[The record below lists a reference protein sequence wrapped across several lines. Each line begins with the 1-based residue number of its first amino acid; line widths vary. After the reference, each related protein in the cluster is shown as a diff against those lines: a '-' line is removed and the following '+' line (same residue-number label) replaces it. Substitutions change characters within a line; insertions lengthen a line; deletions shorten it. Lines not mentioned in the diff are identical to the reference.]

1 MVKPRDTHQ
10 SRAQRLLRLHI
21 ARHWPSQAAFAR
33 AVGLTNHTLS
43 FLLAGRT
50 EPTLRNA
57 VLIESNYDPGMLR
70 EGPYPWSLKER
81 ILGRYGHLSNGDVAS
96 YLGRSLGES
105 CRTVILAHLS
115 KTNNHPDVARMSAEA
130 ALRRRGR
137 TEVRLEV
144 TGEEGTEW
152 MSLVAAIPPPRRP
165 QQLRLF

>member
-1 MVKPRDTHQ
+1 
-10 SRAQRLLRLHI
+10 
-21 ARHWPSQAAFAR
+21 
-33 AVGLTNHTLS
+33 
-43 FLLAGRT
+43 
-50 EPTLRNA
+50 
-57 VLIESNYDPGMLR
+57 MLR

-96 YLGRSLGES
+96 FLGRDLGVA

-130 ALRRRGR
+130 ALRKRGR

-144 TGEEGTEW
+144 TGDDGTEW
-152 MSLVAAIPPPRRP
+152 MSLVAPPPGARRP